1 MRHTKR
7 IISTGLLISA
17 LTVGLVGI
25 AEPAS
30 AATPCVSRTFG
41 QGWASNTRLCVQSIQ
56 LLLGPNWGT
65 LEPDGV
71 FGERTRTVV
80 GNWQTA
86 YRLPVDGIVGPKTWA
101 SLCKVN
107 GPTGAAVYAGCR
119 F

>member
-1 MRHTKR
+1 MRHAKR
-7 IISTGLLISA
+7 LISTGLLVSA

-65 LEPDGV
+65 LEPDGA
-71 FGERTRTVV
+71 FGSRTTDVV
-80 GNWQTA
+80 VHWQVA
-86 YRLPVDGIVGPKTWA
+86 YHLTPDGIVGPAT
-101 SLCKVN
+101 
-107 GPTGAAVYAGCR
+107 
-119 F
+119 